1 MDFKLYVRKK
11 NLILGI
17 LTLLITVCFTMTGYS
32 LEYKN
37 VFLCFG
43 FVFSI
48 VYAFALVYYEKSED
62 DIEELKGRLEQVDN
76 NRKALE
82 CMMSEVQTLLESV
95 AEVVRRHSIADKEIC
110 WDYDRMCSKC
120 CESVYRVLDI
130 HCLSKVNFSV
140 SYVTKLSYEGDKV
153 KLNAYKN
160 TSGAAPSVYQKK
172 RKLDNNGHFDL
183 KIFKSN
189 NPEYVILLNKEEILS
204 KFQIHNQNSG
214 RKYNQYVA
222 LPVVDNTNTIVGV
235 LQIIAF
241 EDASLGTT
249 FDEVRSTIIT
259 FFRPFLPVFLLL
271 YQINYS
277 MHNLKGGEENE
288 GLAKEED
295 Q

>member
-1 MDFKLYVRKK
+1 MDFRFYVRKK

-17 LTLLITVCFTMTGYS
+17 LTLFITLCFTMTGYS

-37 VFLCFG
+37 AFLFFG
-43 FVFSI
+43 FVFSL
-48 VYAFALVYYEKSED
+48 VYLFALVYYAKLED
-62 DIEELKGRLEQVDN
+62 DIDELKHRLEEVDN

-82 CMMSEVQTLLESV
+82 CMMSEVQTLLESA
-95 AEVVRRHSIADKEIC
+95 AEVVRRHGIKDKEIC
-110 WDYDRMCSKC
+110 WDYDLMCSKC

-130 HCLSKVNFSV
+130 HCSAKVNFSV
-140 SYVTKLSYEGDKV
+140 SYVTKLSYKGDKV

-160 TSGAAPSVYQKK
+160 TSGAAPSVYQKI

-222 LPVVDNTNTIVGV
+222 LPVVDNTNAIVGV

-249 FDEVRSTIIT
+249 VEEVRNTIIT

-271 YQINYS
+271 YQIDYS
-277 MHNLKGGEENE
+277 MLTLKGGDDNE
-288 GLAKEED
+288 GLAKKEN

>member
-17 LTLLITVCFTMTGYS
+17 LTLVITVCFAIAGYNRQVNT
-32 LEYKN
+32 LFFYIG
-37 VFLCFG
+37 LL
-43 FVFSI
+43 FSI
-48 VYAFALVYYEKSED
+48 IYVFALLYYENLED
-62 DIEELKGRLEQVDN
+62 DIEELKHRLEEVDN

-82 CMMSEVQTLLESV
+82 CMMSEVQTLLESS
-95 AEVVRRHSIADKEIC
+95 AEVVRRHSIKDKEIC
-110 WDYDRMCSKC
+110 WDYDLMCSKC

-130 HCLSKVNFSV
+130 HCSAKVNFSV
-140 SYVTKLSYEGDKV
+140 SYVTKLSYKGDKV

-160 TSGAAPSVYQKK
+160 TSGAAPSVYQKI

-222 LPVVDNTNTIVGV
+222 LPVVDNTNAIVGV

-249 FDEVRSTIIT
+249 VEEVRNTIIT

-271 YQINYS
+271 YQIDYS
-277 MHNLKGGEENE
+277 MLTLKGGDDNE
-288 GLAKEED
+288 GLAKKEN

>member
-1 MDFKLYVRKK
+1 MDFKIYVRKK
-11 NLILGI
+11 NIILGI
-17 LTLLITVCFTMTGYS
+17 LTLVITVCFTMTGYS

-37 VFLCFG
+37 AFLCVG
-43 FVFSI
+43 FVFSL
-48 VYAFALVYYEKSED
+48 VYAFALIYYEKSED
-62 DIEELKGRLEQVDN
+62 DIDELKDRLEKVDN

-82 CMMSEVQTLLESV
+82 CMMSEVQTLLESS
-95 AEVVRRHSIADKEIC
+95 AEVVRRHSIKDKEIC
-110 WDYDRMCSKC
+110 WDYDLMCSKC

-130 HCLSKVNFSV
+130 HCLAKVNFSV
-140 SYVTKLSYEGDKV
+140 SYVTKLSYKGDKV

-160 TSGAAPSVYQKK
+160 TSGAAPSVYQKI

-222 LPVVDNTNTIVGV
+222 LPVVDKTNTIVGV

-249 FDEVRSTIIT
+249 VEEVRDTIIT

-271 YQINYS
+271 YQIDYS
-277 MHNLKGGEENE
+277 MLTLKGGDDNE
-288 GLAKEED
+288 GLAKKED